1 MPTSIDE
8 IRSMLD
14 ELDIQYRHR
23 DDRAIYILFE
33 TRQYRNPEGEPAL
46 WMIIDLD
53 EGGEYFKLFA
63 PNAFTADG
71 NHPDIFLKACLV
83 VQWRTKLIQFEY
95 DESDGEIRPIIEFP
109 IEDSALTAQQLKRCI
124 GGMVQLIDEY
134 APFLERALEE
144 GVIEGGTAGEEE
156 EMAEFLSYLFEG
168 LPEEIIGEAL
178 RKAER
183 RKRN

>member
-1 MPTSIDE
+1 
-8 IRSMLD
+8 MLD
-14 ELDIQYRHR
+14 GLDIQYRHR
-23 DDRAIYILFE
+23 DDEAIYILFE

-46 WMIIDLD
+46 WMIISLD
-53 EGGEYFKLFA
+53 EGGEYFKIFA

-95 DESDGEIRPIIEFP
+95 DDTDGEIRPIIEFP
-109 IEDSALTAQQLKRCI
+109 IEDGSLTAQQLKRCI
-124 GGMVQLIDEY
+124 GSMVQLIDEY

-144 GVIEGGTAGEEE
+144 GVIEKGESGEDE

-183 RKRN
+183 RKRE